1 MSSAKGLYILF
12 SLLISLLIVGCE
24 SAPER
29 FTIGVSQFSNDN
41 WREQINRE
49 MVQEIP
55 FYEDMSLDFKLANGD
70 NELQREQIE
79 EFIEQG
85 VDMLIVIAGVESYIT
100 PTIEAAYDRGIK
112 VIIVDNMIASER
124 YTAFLGA
131 DNLKIGRL
139 AGEYASTSL
148 SGGGRVIELTGN
160 IYSAVAQER
169 HRGFV
174 ERIAEAEN
182 IEIVES
188 IGGAWSEERA
198 ERITDSLLRIHPNID
213 MIYAHNDAM
222 AYGAYKST
230 TRLNRDIKLI
240 GIDALA
246 GTNKGLDLVSRGAIE
261 VSFLYPTF
269 GNIVM
274 QRAHEILHNEPYER
288 ETRFEAALITRN
300 NARVELLK
308 VEQRQELDSRIEGL
322 NVSLDTN
329 RRTNRL
335 LLFSIAVVILT
346 LLTLWRVHKV
356 RARQIAARD
365 AELKSPV
372 QSQAENLVQSQAE
385 SPVQS
390 QAEDHVQ
397 SQAEEHALLAHF
409 NSFIHSHL
417 DDPQLGIEQMGRELG
432 YSRAQLHRKIKALT
446 GESPSRLLRNARLQ
460 RARELLQNSSKSVS
474 EIGYEVGF
482 TSPSYFT
489 KSYKEFYGS
498 LPSDKLP

>member
-1 MSSAKGLYILF
+1 MQRIKHIYMLLLASILMV
-12 SLLISLLIVGCE
+12 SCE

-41 WREQINRE
+41 WREQIGRE
-49 MVQEIP
+49 MAQEIP
-55 FYEDMSLDFKLANGD
+55 FYEDLSLSFKLANGD

-79 EFIEQG
+79 ELIDQG
-85 VDMLIVIAGVESYIT
+85 VDMLIVIVGVESYIT

-112 VIIVDNMIASER
+112 VIIIDNMIGSDK

-131 DNLKIGRL
+131 DNVKIGRL

-148 SGGGRVIELTGN
+148 SDGGRVIELTGN

-174 ERIAEAEN
+174 ERVAEAEN

-188 IGGAWSEERA
+188 IGGAWNEERA
-198 ERITDSLLRIHPNID
+198 ERITDSLLRIHPDID

-230 TRLNRDIKLI
+230 TRLNRDITLI

-308 VEQRQELDSRIEGL
+308 VEQRQELDSRIEEL

-329 RRTNRL
+329 RRTNRVQRWL
-335 LLFSIAVVILT
+335 LLLSIAGVASATVAIM
-346 LLTLWRVHKV
+346 RVRSLRKKSLRDKKIEPSAANQKV
-356 RARQIAARD
+356 ANSSVAPQ
-365 AELKSPV
+365 EVSL
-372 QSQAENLVQSQAE
+372 N
-385 SPVQS
+385 
-390 QAEDHVQ
+390 
-397 SQAEEHALLAHF
+397 EEQRLLAHF
-409 NSFIHSHL
+409 NSYIITHL
-417 DDPQLGIEQMGRELG
+417 DDPELGVEQMGREMG

-460 RARELLQNSSKSVS
+460 RARELLQSTSKSVS
-474 EIGYEVGF
+474 EVGYEVGF

-489 KSYKEFYGS
+489 KSYKEYYGS
-498 LPSDKLP
+498 LPSDKML